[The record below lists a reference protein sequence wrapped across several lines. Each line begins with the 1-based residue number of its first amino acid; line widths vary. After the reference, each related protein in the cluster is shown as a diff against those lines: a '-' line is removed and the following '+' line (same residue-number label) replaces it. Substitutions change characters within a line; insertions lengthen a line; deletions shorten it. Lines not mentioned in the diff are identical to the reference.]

1 MPHSSG
7 GGSHGGGS
15 HGGHGGSH
23 SSSSRT
29 RTSSRPFHNSRR
41 YVYYHRNQPRYFYAG
56 SDFKPGFSFA
66 TVFAILIYLPFLWVS
81 ISGIIK
87 AVPHIPKYSD
97 HTIIIK
103 DEADAIDDESEVM
116 KELKAPNQND
126 VTYSVS
132 SDNKKLTMKFK
143 DYYTGADQ
151 TQVYTRK

>member
-66 TVFAILIYLPFLWVS
+66 TVFAISHLPLSLS
-81 ISGIIK
+81 ITTTGKIPTLHWKTIHTTGIF
-87 AVPHIPKYSD
+87 
-97 HTIIIK
+97 
-103 DEADAIDDESEVM
+103 
-116 KELKAPNQND
+116 PNSM
-126 VTYSVS
+126 T
-132 SDNKKLTMKFK
+132 KC
-143 DYYTGADQ
+143 TGS
-151 TQVYTRK
+151 